1 MSRERFV
8 VVADVGITDLRLDPH
23 NARIRAGT
31 DERDCIARIAREQKP
46 FLALMRDI
54 AADGLST
61 APILVQPLAG
71 GTYLVWDGNRRV
83 TALKL
88 LANPELAPNAAI
100 RAEAARLAEKYPA
113 NVLNFVD
120 CMSCEDEGVLFREV
134 MKRHGG
140 QQEGIGQRDWE
151 AYLRSV
157 YQLTHDHATPNK
169 RAAQYLIWSEQQGI
183 LVEDSFPISTLTRI
197 AKQEHLALLGFD
209 VLKDALSPRLDI
221 AIVVAMAKRLVSD
234 LQGKTIS
241 VDDVFESV
249 QARDYILR
257 VRKAAGLGAPREES
271 PGEPPSESHHGRDP
285 EPEHPSPGTESGSDA
300 GETGSPD
307 QSASE
312 KDPGGSA
319 DQGGPDGTKRP
330 GRGRSPRKT
339 SLERPTLFVANK
351 PGFYLPDDAHK
362 AISIVAELRRIKI
375 DGASAAPIAVAML
388 FRALVEVSKNRY
400 MEKHSLASKG
410 QFHNDLARVA
420 EHMKNNGAIADEVY
434 DNIVRRT
441 RDERDMLHA
450 HTLQQYIH
458 SPHFHPT
465 RDVLNAM
472 WNDFGSV
479 VAACWD

>member
-1 MSRERFV
+1 MSREKFALV
-8 VVADVGITDLRLDPH
+8 SDIAVTDLRLDPH

-31 DERDCIARIAREQKP
+31 DERDCIARIVREQKS

-54 AADGLST
+54 AAEGLST

-71 GTYLVWDGNRRV
+71 GAHLVWDGNRRV

-88 LANPELAPNAAI
+88 LVNPELAPNAAI
-100 RAEAARLAEKYPA
+100 RAEAARLGEKYPS

-120 CMSCEDEGVLFREV
+120 CLSCDDEGVLFREV

-140 QQEGIGQRDWE
+140 QQDGIGQRDWE

-169 RAAQYLIWSEQQGI
+169 RAAQYLIWCEQQGI
-183 LVEDSFPISTLTRI
+183 VVEDTFPISTLTRI
-197 AKQEHLALLGFD
+197 AKQDHLALLGFD
-209 VLKDALSPRLDI
+209 VLKDTLSPRFDTS
-221 AIVVAMAKRLVSD
+221 VVITMAKRLVSD
-234 LQGKTIS
+234 LQNKTIS
-241 VDDVFESV
+241 VDDVFEST
-249 QARDYILR
+249 QARDYIMR
-257 VRKAAGLGAPREES
+257 IRKVAGLDKPRDDHPDTAPPGNQEDEDSALERPSDRDQSPSDSEDAGAPHVS
-271 PGEPPSESHHGRDP
+271 GDDEPDAG
-285 EPEHPSPGTESGSDA
+285 GESGS
-300 GETGSPD
+300 
-307 QSASE
+307 SE
-312 KDPGGSA
+312 GK
-319 DQGGPDGTKRP
+319 KRP

-339 SLERPTLFVANK
+339 SLERPTLFVGNK
-351 PGFYLPDDAHK
+351 PGFFVPEDAHK
-362 AISIVAELRRIKI
+362 AISVVAELRRIKI

-388 FRALVEVSKNRY
+388 FRALVELSKSRY
-400 MEKHSLASKG
+400 MEKHGLASTGK
-410 QFHNDLARVA
+410 FHNDLARAA

-434 DNIVRRT
+434 ENIVRRT

-450 HTLQQYIH
+450 NTLQQYIH